1 MMKTLLLLCLSVGWC
16 ISAVQALPLPRVI
29 GEDVE
34 LMLSVRSIAETR
46 EQWATHPLAAL
57 LEDEGLQAFFQPL
70 WDAAADAEDAAEEWA
85 TGFFEVMEAEFGL
98 SYEELFAL
106 FPGQAS
112 LACYNLS
119 ALILQQAERPEVAL
133 MAEFSGDAARMNE
146 LMQFQFKRNAAAQK
160 ALNPAV
166 DHGMVE
172 ESFMGETLYF
182 DEVFDGERTYV
193 EDGYALVD
201 GIFILATPEHRL
213 RAAVEA
219 IKEGAPAPI
228 AATDVYL
235 RSREES
241 GRGDVGLY
249 VNLERLMPP
258 LNEAL
263 LAQPMIGGLA
273 MFGVTPQSLERA
285 LSLQSLQALYLDLDL
300 IDAGLLMYSGL
311 IYAEKRGLCSL
322 LSYAQ
327 GDLPDARYVPDGVL
341 SSSISLFDFGALLAN
356 LEALLTSASPTL
368 QPLLNMQ
375 LQIMQ
380 NTTGVDLRAAVLE
393 NLGAQM
399 VSLSMQDQADRAGAV
414 TSEPQQLFVI
424 DVKDTQALSQAIET
438 FKDRAPAA
446 KALIEAQEYE
456 GQTIYTIKGPSDPN
470 QPQAAGVEFSY
481 VVTRSSL
488 IVNLGRVGLLQ
499 EVLSRMGQDS
509 AGFWQQPETE
519 RLFEQIARANPV
531 ARSFVDAEQM
541 IEPFF
546 RSLLQAGAMSGLS
559 KRIRVENI
567 PADLDAPYRLLSEVN
582 EAPDGLF
589 GRTLIIKSKDSQ

>member
-16 ISAVQALPLPRVI
+16 ISAVQALPFPRVI

-34 LMLSVRSIAETR
+34 LMLSVRSFAETR

-70 WDAAADAEDAAEEWA
+70 WDAAADAENAAEDGA
-85 TGFFEVMEAEFGL
+85 SGFAEVMEVEFGL

-146 LMQFQFKRNAAAQK
+146 LMQIQFKRNAAAQK

-166 DHGMVE
+166 EHVMVE

-201 GIFILATPEHRL
+201 GIFILATPERRL

-228 AATDVYL
+228 ASTDVYL

-322 LSYAQ
+322 FSYAQ
-327 GDLPDARYVPDGVL
+327 GDLPDARYVPNGVL

-375 LQIMQ
+375 LQMMQ
-380 NTTGVDLRAAVLE
+380 NTSGVDLRAAVLE

-399 VSLSMQDQADRAGAV
+399 VSLSMQDQAERAGAAA
-414 TSEPQQLFVI
+414 SEPQQLFVI

-481 VVTRSSL
+481 AVTRSSL

-499 EVLSRMGQDS
+499 EVLSRMGQDGD
-509 AGFWQQPETE
+509 GFWQQSETE

-559 KRIRVENI
+559 ERIRVENI
-567 PADLDAPYRLLSEVN
+567 PVDLDAPYRLLSEVN

-589 GRTLIIKSKDSQ
+589 GRTLIIKSEGGE